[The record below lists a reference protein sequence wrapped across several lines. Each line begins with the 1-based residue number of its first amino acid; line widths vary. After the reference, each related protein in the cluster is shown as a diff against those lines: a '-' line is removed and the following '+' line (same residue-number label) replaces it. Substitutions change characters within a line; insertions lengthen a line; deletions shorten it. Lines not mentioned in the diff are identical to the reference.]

1 MADQRGDELLVE
13 DRNEKFRIRFVE
25 VELDLAMDFG
35 GGTAALRVDFGTEIL
50 AEQQNVTRAVGEPEE
65 ALVRLIGTGDA
76 GHRTLDELQIG
87 TLRERAPRGRAQVA
101 QCASDGVD
109 LGLRGGGRVAGPAKR
124 GAEKFGLL
132 HQPFPAEHMAQPQW
146 REGAKLGRFAEGAGL

>member
-50 AEQQNVTRAVGEPEE
+50 AEQQNITRAVGEPEE
-65 ALVRLIGTGDA
+65 ALVWLVGAGDA

-87 TLRERAPRGRAQVA
+87 ALRERAPRGRAQVA

-124 GAEKFGLL
+124 GAE
-132 HQPFPAEHMAQPQW
+132 
-146 REGAKLGRFAEGAGL
+146 